1 MKIYQFIKYNQ
12 KTNINHIKNYGN
24 DNLIVCFDFEDGIK
38 NGLDESISIKKERYR
53 DYFIQI
59 LSKFDKNSK
68 IGIRIN
74 TKNSSE
80 LEKDLITNKGKNI
93 HSIFLPKIESS
104 KELIKFI
111 EIIENYNIKYKELIP
126 IIENKAGLKHIK
138 EIIKIPNVKS
148 IAFGHCDYNLNLNI
162 FPFFHHNSNEY
173 WKWVNK
179 IVSVTNKEKVN
190 FINSPYLLNNNP
202 IFISSILEHLKNHT
216 NNNFGQITLSNIHT
230 DICINRLNYKMAKF
244 NKLLKNRHRL
254 YATIDDIKN
263 IINSYETNN
272 KGLGLSRNN
281 ERIIAYQEYIATK
294 KLLSDDKQ
302 KIFNLTFV
310 GGCFPV
316 QHNILYEDI
325 FLVKSKK
332 NIENKLKINL
342 NIDIIRYERFTKLID
357 KIIKLNKSK
366 NIDLLI
372 LSVRPEPFLR
382 IIKLYYKYINNEG
395 KLKKSLNFPFINKIN
410 PEKYDFLVLGRLYDY
425 NVKHK
430 KSPIHNILVS
440 LNYITGLLIGNLRY
454 ALNKYLKLVK
464 EIEKYC
470 NEKNIELVLLGPN
483 LRNNNKIEPYL
494 CKMLDNKIRMHFPK
508 KKIINGLDILY
519 KNISVFNKNG
529 IHVNE
534 LYHDMIAKRI
544 NDILIEL
551 INPTMHNRQ

>member
-80 LEKDLITNKGKNI
+80 LKKDLITNKEKNI

-519 KNISVFNKNG
+519 NLKI
-529 IHVNE
+529 
-534 LYHDMIAKRI
+534 
-544 NDILIEL
+544 
-551 INPTMHNRQ
+551 